1 MLTDKEPQNV
11 TVAKHFKAKK
21 KKKRPSEFHRILND
35 NQLIFSGRGKLYVKT
50 DTSSRFKKLN

>member
-1 MLTDKEPQNV
+1 MLTEKEPQNV
-11 TVAKHFKAKK
+11 TVAKQFKA

>member
-1 MLTDKEPQNV
+1 MLTEKEPQNV
-11 TVAKHFKAKK
+11 TVAKQFKAK